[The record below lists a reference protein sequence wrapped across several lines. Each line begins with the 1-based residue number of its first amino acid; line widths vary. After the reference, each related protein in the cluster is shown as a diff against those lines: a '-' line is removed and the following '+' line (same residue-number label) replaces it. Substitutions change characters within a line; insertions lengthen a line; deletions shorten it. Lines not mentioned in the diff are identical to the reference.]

1 MTIEIVE
8 NYYQLF
14 LYFSTGLFFIYALFV
29 EYYYKKKSS
38 AGTVILYSD
47 LDKYIHKNKYYEN
60 KIKNIL
66 ETITESVDENE
77 NVDKN
82 LNKESHEKVNI
93 SYYTFLMESTPIG
106 IVIMHYDETTNSFL
120 YYSNKQVPF
129 RLLESICQKFVVTFR
144 IESLYT
150 EMDCKS
156 QVVNREKKLPKQYAR
171 FKEKKELKEKIT
183 KKMNNYTY
191 KGHVKDFNFLKK
203 EKTESD
209 CCKINDLS
217 YQDFLKNK

>member
-1 MTIEIVE
+1 MTIESVE
-8 NYYQLF
+8 NYYQIF

-38 AGTVILYSD
+38 SETIILYSD
-47 LDKYIHKNKYYEN
+47 LDKYIHKNKYYKN
-60 KIKNIL
+60 KIKDIL
-66 ETITESVDENE
+66 ESVDE

-82 LNKESHEKVNI
+82 LNKESDQKVNI
-93 SYYTFLMESTPIG
+93 SYYTFLMESTPLG
-106 IVIMHYDETTNSFL
+106 IVIMHYDETANSFL

-129 RLLESICQKFVVTFR
+129 RLLESICQKFVVTFC

-156 QVVNREKKLPKQYAR
+156 EVVNRQKKLPKQYAR

-191 KGHVKDFNFLKK
+191 KGQVKDFNFLKK
-203 EKTESD
+203 DKTTSD
-209 CCKINDLS
+209 YCKLIRINDLS